1 MLCRYKA
8 VFDVVVGVILICLRW
23 QPVAVGDAFN
33 YFKGFFSDE
42 IGKEIRDLDQVVV
55 AGF

>member
-23 QPVAVGDAFN
+23 QPIAVGDAFN